1 MTPNQVFWHRVWLII
16 TALLLVAAYVNGFR
30 ISNAILSSD
39 CRLATILTFVSSF
52 CLVMGIK
59 EYGKDFFNLADK
71 LWYASFSG
79 FIFIGFILLIF
90 DSIFLALTTI
100 IIDPSV
106 KRALYPEQMQFLLPA
121 FAILWI
127 IILGRSFGSGTSSR
141 QYYSYH
147 DAPRKRSYEPPV
159 VFKPPIKR
167 IIRPNKT
174 PVKNVRNKLH
184 KEIGLLKRK

>member
-1 MTPNQVFWHRVWLII
+1 M
-16 TALLLVAAYVNGFR
+16 GMKE
-30 ISNAILSSD
+30 
-39 CRLATILTFVSSF
+39 LA
-52 CLVMGIK
+52 K
-59 EYGKDFFNLADK
+59 HFFNINS
-71 LWYASFSG
+71 LWYASFPG
-79 FIFIGFILLIF
+79 FIFVSSILIISA
-90 DSIFLALTTI
+90 SIFLALTKTFVDPTI
-100 IIDPSV
+100 

-127 IILGRSFGSGTSSR
+127 IVIGRSFGSGTSSR

-147 DAPRKRSYEPPV
+147 DAPRKRSYRPPV
-159 VFKPPIKR
+159 VFRPPIKR